1 MYHCRSS
8 SSKSGLSLSCARSSL
23 MHFRYSIS
31 MHRYYFQT
39 LACVSSRYWL
49 CHCTTI
55 NSRAF
60 HRNTGHKCHRWSIP
74 KLMNIQV
81 GRVSLVNNSLS
92 PSIWSSPS
100 SQACEVSFF
109 HEWHGDT
116 IQNIVGFAQRI
127 KCTHISNLTIFLTA
141 RKVGNFRPFL
151 MAGGFR
157 KFLWNFSETTTLWC
171 TKIAKIPTRISGA
184 TKTGALF
191 VAPEILVGIFVSL
204 HKWDFWI
211 PRWVNDWV
219 MGLNNLINVLCSIF
233 VYF

>member
-1 MYHCRSS
+1 
-8 SSKSGLSLSCARSSL
+8 

-141 RKVGNFRPFL
+141 RKVGNFTSQVGFSRLLNFWKLATLKLPIKSCQLSEVANFL
-151 MAGGFR
+151 KRRGKSWPLFR
-157 KFLWNFSETTTLWC
+157 KSWRLSKVGDFQKLATFET
-171 TKIAKIPTRISGA
+171 
-184 TKTGALF
+184 
-191 VAPEILVGIFVSL
+191 
-204 HKWDFWI
+204 
-211 PRWVNDWV
+211 
-219 MGLNNLINVLCSIF
+219 
-233 VYF
+233 